1 MSRRSAHPESE
12 IGLNR
17 PVVPAEAGT
26 RRLSID
32 AVGSMPPTLLL
43 PLLSHLDALPADWR
57 PLAQGFLASKEG
69 QSLQHFLA
77 ARAAAGATIYPPR
90 PLHALELTP
99 LHEVRVVIVGQDPYH
114 GPGQAHGLAFSVPDA
129 VAPPPSLRNI
139 FLELKSDLGCPI
151 PKSGNLERWARQG
164 VLLLN
169 AVFTVEEGQPGSHAG
184 RGWERLSQ
192 SAIERLAAD
201 PQPKVF
207 LLWGAF
213 AQAQRGPIEANGPQH
228 LVLAA
233 NHPSPLSARRPP
245 APFLGCR
252 HFSRANRFLFERGRS
267 LIDWCESPRA

>member
-1 MSRRSAHPESE
+1 
-12 IGLNR
+12 
-17 PVVPAEAGT
+17 
-26 RRLSID
+26 
-32 AVGSMPPTLLL
+32 MPPTLQL
-43 PLLSHLDALPADWR
+43 PLSIHLDALPADWR
-57 PLAQGFLASKEG
+57 PLVQGFLASKEG

-77 ARAAAGATIYPPR
+77 ARAAAGATIYPLR

-99 LHEVRVVIVGQDPYH
+99 LHEARAVIVGQDPYH

-139 FLELKSDLGCPI
+139 FLELNSDLGCPI

-169 AVFTVEEGQPGSHAG
+169 AVFTVEEGKPGSHVN
-184 RGWERLSQ
+184 RGWERLSE
-192 SAIERLAAD
+192 SVIERLAAD
-201 PQPKVF
+201 ERPKVF

-213 AQAQRGPIEANGPQH
+213 AQAQRALIEANGPRH

-245 APFLGCR
+245 VPFFGCR
-252 HFSRANRFLFERGRS
+252 HFSKANEFLEQHGRGS
-267 LIDWCESPRA
+267 IDWCNAPPP